1 MKVIIDLCVVPV
13 GVGVSVSRHVAAC
26 QQVLEQLQHSRNLLL
41 VDAELAASTPLRQCA
56 STRRLASQPGTF
68 CIERLLEPYQS
79 LLERQL
85 SSLYNQR
92 QA

>member
-1 MKVIIDLCVVPV
+1 M
-13 GVGVSVSRHVAAC
+13 
-26 QQVLEQLQHSRNLLL
+26 
-41 VDAELAASTPLRQCA
+41 
-56 STRRLASQPGTF
+56 RLNPATGQPARTF

>member
-1 MKVIIDLCVVPV
+1 MNTPP
-13 GVGVSVSRHVAAC
+13 VSRCWSSCNTAA
-26 QQVLEQLQHSRNLLL
+26 NLLL